1 MTIRRS
7 LGAFA
12 CGALVGALGFTA
24 IAGAVT
30 IDVRD
35 PLAVATA
42 AAEQHAYD
50 GVLSV
55 SWRADGVLR
64 TREVDVHSD
73 AGRVAVTGDR
83 ALSAAGVRRSL
94 REGGVWHLLWNR
106 ADSSD
111 APAIGAKYTVTTE
124 PGVLVAGRPT
134 DRVRIADAQGNVREL
149 VDLDRATG
157 LLLRREQRNEQGA
170 VMRITGFEEV
180 AIAATPTEGAP
191 AAVGPTRQKG
201 DGPAPVRIAA
211 PFVSVR
217 RLPGGFVRVGAYRAA
232 SGGRE
237 QYYSDGLVG
246 VSVFEWNG
254 SLKPGS
260 LPSGGSYGT
269 AGRPDARLYESPV
282 GAVAVWDADGRTFA
296 VVSEATPAETARI
309 IASLPK
315 DGTDDAPTRIGRFLI
330 GPFTWR

>member
-12 CGALVGALGFTA
+12 CGALVGTLGFTA
-24 IAGAVT
+24 VAGAVT
-30 IDVRD
+30 VDVRD

-42 AAEQHAYD
+42 AARQHAYD
-50 GVLSV
+50 GTISV
-55 SWRADGVLR
+55 TWRADGVLC
-64 TREVDVHSD
+64 TRAVEVHSD

-106 ADSSD
+106 ADASD
-111 APAIGAKYTVTTE
+111 APAIGTKYTVTTE
-124 PGVLVAGRPT
+124 PGVVVAGRPT
-134 DRVRIADAQGNVREL
+134 DRVRITDAQGNVREL
-149 VDLDRATG
+149 LDLDHETG

-170 VMRITGFEEV
+170 VMRITGFEDV
-180 AIAATPTEGAP
+180 TIAATPSEGAP
-191 AAVGPTRQKG
+191 AAVGPNNPKG
-201 DGPAPVRIAA
+201 AGPAPTRISA
-211 PFVSVR
+211 PFVSVT
-217 RLPGGFVRVGAYRAA
+217 RLPGGFVRVGAYRAT

-246 VSVFEWNG
+246 VSVFQWSG

-260 LPSGGSYGT
+260 LPSGGAYGS
-269 AGRPDARLYESPV
+269 AGRPDARIYESPV
-282 GAVAVWDADGRTFA
+282 GEVVVWDAGGRTYA

-309 IASLPK
+309 VASLPK